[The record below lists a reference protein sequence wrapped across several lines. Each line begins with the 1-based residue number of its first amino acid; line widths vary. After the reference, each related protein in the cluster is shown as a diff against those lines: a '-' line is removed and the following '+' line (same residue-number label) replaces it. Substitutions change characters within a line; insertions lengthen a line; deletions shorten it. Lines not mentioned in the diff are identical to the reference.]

1 MLKAIFL
8 QTTIIGFYRMCF
20 LLLRALSTSHA
31 IAAFIPAINHIL
43 LEPNKPIQIIE
54 WETKIGHF
62 IKIINSEEKTTILSL
77 KKGESKWV
85 N

>member
-62 IKIINSEEKTTILSL
+62 IIYCFSPIQTKIGL
-77 KKGESKWV
+77 KRC
-85 N
+85 